1 MPCITKKNKVF
12 FIASTAILPKKKN
25 KGDFIKLKPEDNESN
40 MQNGNWGTPG
50 TNNQWDEVQK
60 NRNQQLLESRD
71 RRRAK

>member
-1 MPCITKKNKVF
+1 M
-12 FIASTAILPKKKN
+12 
-25 KGDFIKLKPEDNESN
+25 KLKPEDNESN